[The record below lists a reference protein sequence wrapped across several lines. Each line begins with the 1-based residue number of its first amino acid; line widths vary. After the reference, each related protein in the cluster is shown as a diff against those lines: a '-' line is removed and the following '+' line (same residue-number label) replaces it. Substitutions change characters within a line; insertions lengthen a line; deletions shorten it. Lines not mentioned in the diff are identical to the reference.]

1 MSDGPKIMTAMEPAD
16 VSQMAMIECVRQ
28 VADNGKTTNRLL
40 EQMQVELR
48 DVRERVIRIEAG
60 QLEVEV
66 DEVKQHMT
74 SFRGRLEALE
84 AKENQRAGARAAADA
99 LLKYGPFV
107 IALMTALFILLV
119 ATGRIVL

>member
-1 MSDGPKIMTAMEPAD
+1 MSDGKIMTAMDPSD
-16 VSQMAMIECVRQ
+16 VSQMALIECVRQ

-66 DEVKQHMT
+66 SEVKQTQT
-74 SFRGRLEALE
+74 SLRTRIEALE
-84 AKENQRAGARAAADA
+84 AKEYQRAGARAAADA

-107 IALMTALFILLV
+107 IALVSALFVLLV